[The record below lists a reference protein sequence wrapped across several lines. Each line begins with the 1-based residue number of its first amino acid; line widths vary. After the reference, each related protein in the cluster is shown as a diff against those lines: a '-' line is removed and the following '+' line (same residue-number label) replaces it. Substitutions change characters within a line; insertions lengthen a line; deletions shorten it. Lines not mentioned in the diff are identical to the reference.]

1 MSVNVAMALRDSLYS
16 AVVMTKPKEKDGLTR
31 YHVYR
36 RVSARVDI
44 LGVAVLTWL
53 HSRYLWIYLH

>member
-1 MSVNVAMALRDSLYS
+1 MALRDSLYS

-44 LGVAVLTWL
+44 LSVAVLTWL